1 MSDVYIVYAH
11 ENRKTAEKVFTLLS
25 QQWAVWWDDN
35 IVGDFGRAI
44 SSNIPKTKC
53 IVALFSEHSH
63 KNTVTDEL
71 RIGDTYKK
79 HIIPLILDNSEA
91 PYPYG
96 RLSSIDFRE
105 WNEQADHPKFKQL
118 QHKLGLVVPP
128 PQAPRRLLSIKNM
141 KLPQVF
147 MSISSFETRFEPA
160 EALQLLKIHNTNALL
175 VSAYDVMRSSDKRK
189 IIKSI
194 NEHKKNG
201 GIVLLDSGNYE
212 ADRLD
217 DKTWKAAE
225 FREAL
230 KIVPHDWAFCFD
242 RMKPGID
249 PNKNIEK
256 IIKTVKQ
263 DQKHT
268 SSPILPIVHIKQNED
283 GLKVLPSIMRK
294 IAEQLKPPII
304 AVPERELGPGIAA
317 RVKTMRRIRKE
328 LDELSFYQPVHLLG
342 TGNPRGIALL
352 VSAGADSFDGL
363 EWCRFAVNHKNGSLD
378 HFQHLDLI
386 KAEADRTPFLD
397 VVDADEE
404 IGYPGKVA
412 LYNLE
417 YYAEFGNMMRSMI
430 ATGDHKSHAVGVVN
444 LPLTKLR
451 HMFPEIFE

>member
-1 MSDVYIVYAH
+1 MSDVYIVYAR
-11 ENRKTAEKVFTLLS
+11 ENRSIAERVFTLLS
-25 QQWAVWWDDN
+25 QQWTVWWDDN
-35 IVGDFGRAI
+35 IVGDFGKAI
-44 SSNIPKTKC
+44 HANIPKTKC
-53 IVALFSEHSH
+53 IVALFSEHAH
-63 KNTVTDEL
+63 KDAVTDEL

-79 HIIPLILDNSEA
+79 QIIPLVLDDSGA

-128 PQAPRRLLSIKNM
+128 PQAPRRLLAIGNM
-141 KLPQVF
+141 PLPQVF
-147 MSISSFETRFEPA
+147 MSVSSFETRFEPT
-160 EALQLLKIHNTNALL
+160 EALQLLKIHNTPTLL
-175 VSAYDVMRSSDKRK
+175 VSAYDVMRSGNRRKLIK
-189 IIKSI
+189 IIKDY
-194 NEHKKNG
+194 KANG

-212 ADRLD
+212 ADRLE
-217 DKTWKAAE
+217 DKTWKATE
-225 FREAL
+225 FRAAL

-242 RMKPGID
+242 RMKPGSEPSKD
-249 PNKNIEK
+249 VEK
-256 IIKTVKQ
+256 IIKTARQ

-268 SSPILPIVHIKQNED
+268 RSPILPIVHIKQDED
-283 GLKVLPSIMRK
+283 GLNSLPDIIRA
-294 IAEQLKPPII
+294 IAEQLRPPII
-304 AVPERELGPGIAA
+304 AVPERELGPGIAS

-328 LDELSFYQPVHLLG
+328 LDKLSFYQPVHLLG

-386 KAEADRTPFLD
+386 KAEADRSPLLD
-397 VVDADEE
+397 VVDADEG

-412 LYNLE
+412 FYNLE
-417 YYAEFGNMMRSMI
+417 YYAEFGKMMRSMI
-430 ATGDHKSHAVGVVN
+430 ATGDHKLHATGVIN
-444 LPLTKLR
+444 LPLMKLR